1 MFNGLIQYFYPDL
14 QKEDLKKFKLLAVSF
29 LFTIG
34 TYWLLR
40 LLKDVV
46 VYKLAWPEALGWSYG
61 YGREMVPALKT
72 WSIFVVIAAV
82 ALYTKLVDMFE
93 KHKLFYIIIS
103 FYSIIFAAI
112 TGVLFVADQF
122 GPEAIGAWALSTCGI
137 VAYLATESFG
147 SIVIALF
154 WSFTVSST
162 KTDEAKRGFPFI
174 IAVGQIGTI
183 ICSSLLM
190 IKGISAWPLY
200 VVTLVLLL
208 GTIICIR
215 TLIATVPKSHMVSDK
230 EEKKGKPDLLAGFR
244 LLLTK
249 PYLMGVFVVST
260 FYEIAKVIVDYQM
273 KSQASVIPGFDFHY
287 FLGIFGV
294 ATNGLAFIMALLG
307 TSYVMKRFG
316 LRICLLVY
324 PVIFGVALIGLYI
337 FYQTSPDPIYLM
349 WATFA
354 VMMLVTATS
363 YAVNNPVKEM
373 MYIPTSKDAKFKAKG
388 LVDSFGGRA
397 SKATG
402 ANIGGA
408 LNVAGDHVAS
418 IANLMAYG
426 TLISLGL
433 IGVWVA
439 AAIYVGQKN
448 AQLVRD
454 NEIIQ

>member
-1 MFNGLIQYFYPDL
+1 MFNGLIQYFYPDI
-14 QKEDLKKFKLLAVSF
+14 QKDDLKKFKLLAVSF

-46 VYKLAWPEALGWSYG
+46 VYKLAWPEALGWSAG
-61 YGREMVPALKT
+61 YGREMIPALKT
-72 WSIFVVIAAV
+72 WSIVVVIAAV
-82 ALYTKLVDMFE
+82 AVYTKLIDMFE

-103 FYSIIFAAI
+103 FYSLIFAGI
-112 TGVLFVADQF
+112 TATLFISEKF
-122 GPEAIGAWALSTCGI
+122 GPEAVGSWALSMCGI
-137 VAYLATESFG
+137 TAYLATESFG

-154 WSFTVSST
+154 WSFVVSST

-174 IAVGQIGTI
+174 IAIGQVGTI
-183 ICSSLLM
+183 ICSSLLLLP
-190 IKGISAWPLY
+190 GVSALPLY
-200 VVTLVLLL
+200 VVTLCMMV
-208 GTIICIR
+208 GTILCIR
-215 TLIATVPKSHMVSDK
+215 TLIASVPKSHMVSDK
-230 EEKKGKPDLLAGFR
+230 EEKKAKPDLLAGFR

-273 KSQASVIPGFDFHY
+273 KSQASVIPGFDFTH

-294 ATNGLAFIMALLG
+294 ATNGLAFVMALLG
-307 TSYVMKRFG
+307 TSYVMKQYG
-316 LRICLLVY
+316 LRLCLLIF
-324 PVIFGVALIGLYI
+324 PAIFGAALVGLYLY
-337 FYQTSPDPIYLM
+337 YQTGPDPLFLLY
-349 WATFA
+349 ATFG
-354 VMMLVTATS
+354 VLVLATATS

-388 LVDSFGGRA
+388 LVDSFGGRT

-408 LNVAGDHVAS
+408 LNVVGDSTAS

-433 IGVWVA
+433 IGVWIA
-439 AAIYVGQKN
+439 AAFYVGQKN